1 MPRTLSQ
8 QERDKAYRA
17 ILKRLKEDK
26 VNVFPF
32 LHLVP
37 NDVGFYYDVIEFPI
51 CLADVELKVEENK
64 YHHEVLF
71 IADINQMFSNCY
83 QFYSSGSHYYKKGY
97 NLNKTFL
104 ELCMQ
109 HFPGSTLMTQ
119 LPEQKPNAR
128 KGPLKRTLV
137 LSQKVRNGKRTFVY
151 L

>member
-64 YHHEVLF
+64 YHHVSAYDDKS
-71 IADINQMFSNCY
+71 IPI
-83 QFYSSGSHYYKKGY
+83 
-97 NLNKTFL
+97 
-104 ELCMQ
+104 
-109 HFPGSTLMTQ
+109 P
-119 LPEQKPNAR
+119 
-128 KGPLKRTLV
+128 
-137 LSQKVRNGKRTFVY
+137 
-151 L
+151 